1 MRLALTGIWNAAVR
15 AQARR
20 CVGLTTTKA
29 PLAAFMFAG
38 MTMTLA
44 ACDAGAPAASAT
56 ATVAVAGSAATA
68 TAAGS
73 AASAASAA
81 IGASAAVSEPRAA
94 APMAASAVP
103 VAAHQAGQTRAQV
116 YESVRQMT
124 ALGKQLFFD
133 ASLSGSG
140 KLACASCHSPDH
152 AFSPANALP
161 VQLGGSDM
169 HRTGMRAAPTLKY
182 LQSVPA
188 FAEHYHESDD
198 EGDESVDAG
207 PTGGLTWDGRVD
219 RGADQARIPL
229 LSSFEMGSTPAKVTA
244 AVKAAP
250 YADAFRAAFGARIF
264 DSDEAT
270 FKAVL
275 QALETFE
282 QTPETFYPY
291 SSKYDAFL
299 AGKTQLTQAEL
310 HGLQLFNDE
319 KKGNCASCHISQRT
333 LDGAP
338 PQFSDFG
345 LIAIGVPRNRA
356 LPVNRDPHFYDLGAC
371 GPERTDLKGRAEF
384 CGIFRTPTLRNVAL
398 KKRFFHNGIYDS
410 LDQVVRFYAERDTNP
425 EKFYPVVKG
434 KVRKFDDLPR
444 RYWDNLNTEPPF
456 DRKPGDKPALD
467 EAEIKDVVAFL
478 NTLTDGYKAGGQ
490 VVNAE
495 AKAVAAN

>member
-1 MRLALTGIWNAAVR
+1 MRPGLAGIRKTAVRLGAWRHAESAGGKGIGGIGGALAITLAL
-15 AQARR
+15 
-20 CVGLTTTKA
+20 VGVTLS
-29 PLAAFMFAG
+29 
-38 MTMTLA
+38 LA
-44 ACDAGAPAASAT
+44 ACDAGTPAASTGAKLE
-56 ATVAVAGSAATA
+56 ASAAA
-68 TAAGS
+68 VPG
-73 AASAASAA
+73 AASAAA
-81 IGASAAVSEPRAA
+81 
-94 APMAASAVP
+94 
-103 VAAHQAGQTRAQV
+103 VAARNATHDAGQTRAEV
-116 YESVRQMT
+116 YKSVQQMT

-152 AFSPANALP
+152 AFSPANALA

-219 RGADQARIPL
+219 RGRDQARIPL
-229 LSSFEMGSTPAKVTA
+229 LSSFEMGSTPARVSA

-250 YADAFRAAFGARIF
+250 YADAFREAFGERIF
-264 DSDEAT
+264 DNDDAT
-270 FKAVL
+270 FNAVL

-282 QTPETFYPY
+282 QTPELFYPY
-291 SSKYDAFL
+291 TSKYDAYL
-299 AGKTQLTQAEL
+299 AGKAQLTKAEL
-310 HGLQLFNDE
+310 HGLQVFTDE
-319 KKGNCASCHISQRT
+319 QKGNCASCHISQRT
-333 LDGAP
+333 KDGAP

-356 LPVNRDPHFYDLGAC
+356 LAVNHDPHFYDLGAC
-371 GPERTDLKGRAEF
+371 GPERTDLGGRAEF

-398 KKRFFHNGIYDS
+398 KKSFFHNGIYHS

-425 EKFYPVVKG
+425 EKFYPVSKG
-434 KVRKFDDLPR
+434 KVQKFDDLPQ
-444 RYWDNLNTEPPF
+444 RYWVNLNTDPPF
-456 DRKPGDKPALD
+456 DRKPGDKPSLD

-478 NTLTDGYKAGGQ
+478 KTLTDGYKVEGAAAGAA
-490 VVNAE
+490 N
-495 AKAVAAN
+495 VAATGTAKVGAN

>member
-1 MRLALTGIWNAAVR
+1 MRLGLTGIRNTAAQPRTQRR
-15 AQARR
+15 AGPAGIRAG
-20 CVGLTTTKA
+20 VA
-29 PLAAFMFAG
+29 MAIALAAL
-38 MTMTLA
+38 TMTLA
-44 ACDAGAPAASAT
+44 ACDAGTPAASL
-56 ATVAVAGSAATA
+56 SAHAN
-68 TAAGS
+68 
-73 AASAASAA
+73 ASLAS
-81 IGASAAVSEPRAA
+81 G
-94 APMAASAVP
+94 PMAASAAT
-103 VAAHQAGQTRAQV
+103 VAPHEAGQTRAQV
-116 YESVRQMT
+116 FESVRQMT

-140 KLACASCHSPDH
+140 KLACASCHSPEH
-152 AFSPANALP
+152 GFSPANSLA

-219 RGADQARIPL
+219 RGSDQARIPL

-250 YADAFRAAFGARIF
+250 YAEAFRVAFGEHIF
-264 DSDEAT
+264 DNDDAT

-282 QTPETFYPY
+282 QTPEVFYPY
-291 SSKYDAFL
+291 TSKYDAYL
-299 AGKTQLTQAEL
+299 AGKAQLTQAEL
-310 HGLQLFNDE
+310 HGLQVFNDE

-356 LPVNRDPHFYDLGAC
+356 LRVNRDPQFYDLGAC
-371 GPERTDLKGRAEF
+371 GPERTDLKARDEY

-410 LDQVVRFYAERDTNP
+410 LDQVVRFYAQRDTNP
-425 EKFYPVVKG
+425 EKFYPVSKG
-434 KVRKFDDLPR
+434 KVRKFDDLPQ
-444 RYWDNLNTEPPF
+444 RYWANLNTDPPF

-478 NTLTDGYKAGGQ
+478 NTLTDGYKAEDQ
-490 VVNAE
+490 VANGAGIR
-495 AKAVAAN
+495 AAAN

>member
-1 MRLALTGIWNAAVR
+1 MRLGLSGIRKTVGR
-15 AQARR
+15 VTARR
-20 CVGLTTTKA
+20 GVQA
-29 PLAAFMFAG
+29 
-38 MTMTLA
+38 
-44 ACDAGAPAASAT
+44 DADAVHAERA
-56 ATVAVAGSAATA
+56 VAVARGLGSGLASTVALAAVVVS
-68 TAAGS
+68 AGLAGCDS
-73 AASAASAA
+73 GANAQSGLASASAAASAAQP
-81 IGASAAVSEPRAA
+81 VK
-94 APMAASAVP
+94 
-103 VAAHQAGQTRAQV
+103 VAAHEAAPAGGQTRAQV
-116 YESVRQMT
+116 YESVRKMS

-133 ASLSGSG
+133 PSLSGSG

-152 AFSPANALP
+152 AFSPANALS

-169 HRTGMRAAPTLKY
+169 HRVGMRAVPTLKY

-219 RGADQARIPL
+219 RGGDQARIPL
-229 LSSFEMGSTPAKVTA
+229 LSSFEMGSSPAKVTA

-250 YADAFRAAFGARIF
+250 YAGDFRDAFGK
-264 DSDEAT
+264 DVLDNDDAT

-282 QTPETFYPY
+282 QTPELFYPY
-291 SSKYDAFL
+291 SSKYDAYL
-299 AGKTQLTQAEL
+299 AGKAQLTQAEL

-333 LDGAP
+333 MDGAP

-356 LPVNRDPHFYDLGAC
+356 LPVNRDSRFYDLGAC
-371 GPERTDLKGRAEF
+371 GPERTDLKGRSEF

-398 KKRFFHNGIYDS
+398 KKSFFHNGIYHS
-410 LDQVVRFYAERDTNP
+410 LEEVLHFYAERDTNP

-434 KVRKFDDLPR
+434 KVQKFDDLPR
-444 RYWDNLNTEPPF
+444 RYWANLNMEPPF

-467 EAEIKDVVAFL
+467 DAEIKDVVAFL
-478 NTLTDGYKAGGQ
+478 NTLTDGYKAG
-490 VVNAE
+490 N
-495 AKAVAAN
+495 